1 MCPKRELILD
11 SYSNKNAD
19 LDRELLVHAIE
30 CLDCKEYLDSF
41 GQVAKL
47 TETNLLHTVDLDQI
61 EIEVY
66 KRLAIQGDTS
76 ADESDTV
83 KGRFRKYEHLDL
95 LIRLK
100 EIVRFSWINLNTYRL
115 LWLTVLAVALF
126 TAGWKYLVLENDL
139 SSSESISK
147 PRLETFRQEQLRQHI
162 EEANAMQ
169 YLKNDSRTSQSIL
182 RLVKEQAQGT
192 ELESYAG
199 QQIQIAQRQ
208 RW

>member
-19 LDRELLVHAIE
+19 LDRELLVHATE

-100 EIVRFSWINLNTYRL
+100 EIVHFSWINLNIYRL
-115 LWLTVLAVALF
+115 LWLTVLTVVLF

-162 EEANAMQ
+162 EEANAMH

-192 ELESYAG
+192 DLESYAG

>member
-1 MCPKRELILD
+1 MCPKKELILD
-11 SYSNKNAD
+11 SYSNRNAD
-19 LDRELLVHAIE
+19 LDRELVVHAAE
-30 CLDCKEYLDSF
+30 CLDCKEYLDNF
-41 GQVAKL
+41 DQVARL
-47 TETNLLHTVDLDQI
+47 TETNLLHTVELDQI

-66 KRLAIQGDTS
+66 KRLAVQGGTL
-76 ADESDTV
+76 ANTADTV
-83 KGRFRKYEHLDL
+83 KRRFRKYELLDL

-100 EIVRFSWINLNTYRL
+100 EIVRFSWINLNNYRL
-115 LWLTVLAVALF
+115 LWLTVFAVALF
-126 TAGWKYLVLENDL
+126 TAGWRYLIPGNDL
-139 SSSESISK
+139 SSSASISK

-162 EEANAMQ
+162 EEANAMH

-192 ELESYAG
+192 DLESYAG

>member
-19 LDRELLVHAIE
+19 LDRELFVHATE

-100 EIVRFSWINLNTYRL
+100 EIVHFSWINLNIYRL
-115 LWLTVLAVALF
+115 LWLTVLTAVLF

>member
-19 LDRELLVHAIE
+19 LDRELLVHATE
-30 CLDCKEYLDSF
+30 CLDCKECLDSF

-100 EIVRFSWINLNTYRL
+100 EIVHFSWINLNIYRL
-115 LWLTVLAVALF
+115 LWLTVLTVVLF

>member
-100 EIVRFSWINLNTYRL
+100 EIVHFSWINLNIYRL
-115 LWLTVLAVALF
+115 LWLTVLTVVLF

>member
-19 LDRELLVHAIE
+19 LDRALLVHATE
-30 CLDCKEYLDSF
+30 CFDCKEYLDSF

-83 KGRFRKYEHLDL
+83 KGRFRKYERLDL

-100 EIVRFSWINLNTYRL
+100 EIVHFSWINLNTYRL

-126 TAGWKYLVLENDL
+126 TAGWRYLVPGNDL
-139 SSSESISK
+139 SSSVSISK

-162 EEANAMQ
+162 EEANAMH

-192 ELESYAG
+192 DLESYAG